1 MRFSDYLLAL
11 IGCAVIWI
19 VGTTLHNGDIND
31 EQQKEIIQL
40 QSSIN
45 VLTEKNIRLDEEL
58 LNLNSHNDELN
69 HRLSTLEVL
78 VKEQETKIVELQVKL
93 PRKKK

>member
-11 IGCAVIWI
+11 IGCAIIWV
-19 VGTTLHNGDIND
+19 VGTILHDGDIND

>member
-11 IGCAVIWI
+11 IGCSVIW
-19 VGTTLHNGDIND
+19 VTGTILHNGDIND
-31 EQQKEIIQL
+31 EQQKEITQL

-78 VKEQETKIVELQVKL
+78 VTEQETKIVELQVKL
-93 PRKKK
+93 PRKKR